1 MTDLSTVDSNPEVR
15 QALIH
20 KLTALADDELV
31 LGHRNS
37 EWTGHAPILEEDI
50 ALANLAQDEL
60 GHALLW
66 YGLVQGLDGS
76 DPDELVYFRKP
87 EAYRNVQLLELP
99 KGDWAFTML
108 RQYLFD
114 AYEYV
119 NLARLAES
127 SYTPLAETVAKIRKE
142 EMFHLRH
149 SHAWTE
155 RLGLGTSESNR
166 RMQAALETLWPYA
179 QQLFLSSPG
188 EDSLIREDI
197 VPDLAEV
204 EAAWLAHVTPHL
216 ETSGLSL
223 PTSHT
228 PQATSRAAHTDHLN
242 SLLEDLQQVARL
254 EPQGTW

>member
-1 MTDLSTVDSNPEVR
+1 MTDLTTAGLTSTR
-15 QALIH
+15 QALVH

-31 LGHRNS
+31 LAHRNS

-66 YGLVQGLDGS
+66 YELRRELDGS
-76 DPDELVYFRKP
+76 SPDELVYFRP
-87 EAYRNVQLLELP
+87 ADAYRNVQMLELP

-119 NLARLAES
+119 NLARLAAS
-127 SYTPLAETVAKIRKE
+127 AYAPLAETVAKIRKE

-155 RLGLGTSESNR
+155 RLGLGTPESNR
-166 RMQAALETLWPYA
+166 RMQGALETLWPAA
-179 QQLFLSSPG
+179 QQLFLPLPD
-188 EDSLIREDI
+188 EALLVQDNI
-197 VPDLAEV
+197 VPALAEV
-204 EAAWLAHVTPHL
+204 EVAWLAHVTPHL
-216 ETSGLSL
+216 TNSGLNI
-223 PTSHT
+223 PTSYA
-228 PQATSRAAHTDHLN
+228 PQATSRTAHTEHL
-242 SLLEDLQQVARL
+242 SALLEDLQEVARL

>member
-1 MTDLSTVDSNPEVR
+1 MADLNTVDLKLELR
-15 QALIH
+15 QALLH

-66 YGLVQGLDGS
+66 YGLVQEQDGG
-76 DPDELVYFRKP
+76 DPDALVYFRKP
-87 EAYRNVQLLELP
+87 EAYRNAQMLELP

-127 SYTPLAETVAKIRKE
+127 TYVPLAETVAKIRKE

-155 RLGLGTSESNR
+155 RLGLGTPEANR
-166 RMQAALETLWPYA
+166 RMQAALETLWPAA
-179 QQLFLSSPG
+179 QQLFVPLPD
-188 EDSLIREDI
+188 EHLLVNAAL
-197 VPDLAEV
+197 VPDLVEV
-204 EAAWLAHVTPHL
+204 EAAWLEHVTPHL
-216 ETSGLSL
+216 ETSGLTL
-223 PTSHT
+223 PTSYAS
-228 PQATSRAAHTDHLN
+228 QATSRAAHTDHLT

-254 EPQGTW
+254 EPQGIW